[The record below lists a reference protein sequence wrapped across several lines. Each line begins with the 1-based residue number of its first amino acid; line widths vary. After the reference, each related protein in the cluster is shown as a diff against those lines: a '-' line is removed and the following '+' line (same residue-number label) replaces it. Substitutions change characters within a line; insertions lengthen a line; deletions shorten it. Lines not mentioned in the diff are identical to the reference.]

1 MRRALI
7 EALNPLALRGVITL
21 WSDEHI
27 QPGAHAAE
35 ETRYHLQAAHIIL
48 LLVSSTCL
56 ASADWR
62 QQMEAILLR
71 EKSADVRIIPVL
83 LHPVVDWRGAP
94 FGHLDPL
101 PAGGKPVSSFSPQK
115 KAWFEI
121 AEAIS
126 RLVAHPQAAP
136 LGARPQATPAL
147 DISRRL
153 RIQPPMPHPTMSV
166 ARPQLVREIYEQLTS
181 AEVSA
186 LVLTGVWGLGK
197 SALAAQLCQ
206 FAEQQRQAGQGP
218 FLGAALWLE
227 IDPTTSLLDVVVTLC
242 QAYGVP
248 APAVQNMTPY
258 DLVAALG
265 TLLHNSQQPRLIV
278 LNQLEHWLNPQTRVP
293 RPEHPGVGEWLE
305 LLDSELS
312 ASRLL
317 STSRFYPHGTSQ
329 HLEAYVQR
337 VALTGLTQAEGLQLL
352 RLGKSGETD
361 EALAAAVNWYQGH
374 PLALILVRN
383 LLKENRSISLA
394 TLLQDLS
401 SRQLLVND
409 MAENVFQYMYT
420 RQLNQNQRELLLA
433 FAIYRQAVP
442 LQAAHRIV
450 QTRIDLSSRQ
460 ASAELRVLLNQDLI
474 QATGNLAYSVQPMI
488 KDVVLAQHPDVTQ
501 RRQAHQI
508 AAAVYLEHASHP
520 LRSTTQPAMDQ
531 MRLLLE
537 AAWHYCQADQFAE
550 AYQLI
555 RQEQLFVSLHRR
567 GGNSLLLDLYQQL
580 LPPEKWD
587 ADPPIAGHLYHEMGT
602 IQNALGQKQEAQA
615 FYAQALPF
623 FRQAAEPVQLAEVL
637 NDLGTMYRALEQESL
652 AEQCYQEAWSLC
664 EKAGEH
670 FAQRATTLNN
680 LGRLR
685 YEQGQQQQQRR
696 QKTQAQ
702 ALYLEAQALY
712 EQAISA
718 HRSNDQPEEASWT
731 LLNLGDVTI
740 ALDEL
745 DKAHDY
751 YSQALAAF
759 QALGERRGEGTVL
772 NNLGLLLARQQ
783 VEQERV
789 ATCYLQALRIFR
801 TVGDRWQERIAL
813 KNLGRRL
820 LIHVPPQEPA
830 RTQNYLLGLA
840 CFVSAR
846 DAREERQ
853 HTRAEIIPAWLLASL
868 NQDLGEQRT
877 QELCKEAEARSWQL
891 IEDLLNMHGDFVSW
905 KMEE

>member
-7 EALNPLALRGVITL
+7 NALSPLTLRGATL
-21 WSDEHI
+21 WCDENL
-27 QPGAHAAE
+27 QAGARVID
-35 ETRYHLQAAHIIL
+35 ETRLHLQTAHIIL
-48 LLVSSTCL
+48 LLVSPACL
-56 ASADWR
+56 ASANWR
-62 QQMEAILLR
+62 QQVEAILLR
-71 EKSADVRIIPVL
+71 EKCPGVHIIPVFL
-83 LHPVVDWRGAP
+83 RTVVDWQEMP
-94 FGHLDPL
+94 FGHLVPL
-101 PAGGKPVSSFSPQK
+101 PADGRAVSSFSPQE

-121 AEAIS
+121 AQGIS
-126 RLVAHPQAAP
+126 RLVAHPQAATA
-136 LGARPQATPAL
+136 LTIARHLST
-147 DISRRL
+147 
-153 RIQPPMPHPTMSV
+153 QPPAPHPTMSV
-166 ARPQLVREIYEQLTS
+166 ARPQLVRGIYEQLTS

-197 SALAAQLCQ
+197 SALAAQICQ
-206 FAEQQRQAGQGP
+206 FAEQQRLDGAGP

-227 IDPTTSLLDVVVTLC
+227 IDPTTSLPDVLVTLC
-242 QAYGVP
+242 QAYGVS

-265 TLLHNSQQPRLIV
+265 ALLHNSQQPRLIV
-278 LNQLEHWLNPQTRVP
+278 LNQLENWLNPQTRVP
-293 RPEHPGVGEWLE
+293 RPEHPGLGELLE
-305 LLDSELS
+305 LLDSRLS

-317 STSRFYPHGTSQ
+317 CTSRIYPHGKSQ

-337 VALTGLTQAEGLQLL
+337 VTLTGLTRAEGLQLL

-374 PLALILVRN
+374 PLALILLRN
-383 LLKENRSISLA
+383 LLKEDRNISLT

-409 MAENVFQYMYT
+409 MTENIFQYIYIH
-420 RQLNQNQRELLLA
+420 QLNQNQRELLLA
-433 FAIYRQAVP
+433 FAIYCQAVP
-442 LQAAHRIV
+442 LQAAYRIV
-450 QTRIDLSSRQ
+450 QTRIDLSFQQ

-474 QATGNLAYSVQPMI
+474 QATGNLAYSIQPMI
-488 KDVVLAQHPDVTQ
+488 KDVVLAQHPDAAG

-508 AAAVYLEHASHP
+508 AAAVYLERASHS
-520 LRSTTQPAMDQ
+520 LHSTTQPKEMDEA
-531 MRLLLE
+531 RLLLE

-555 RQEQLFVSLHRR
+555 RQEQLFISLHRR
-567 GGNSLLLDLYQQL
+567 GGNSLLLDLYQEL
-580 LPPEKWD
+580 LPPEKWE
-587 ADPPIAGHLYHEMGT
+587 ADPLTAGHLYHEMGT

-623 FRQAAEPVQLAEVL
+623 FRQIAEPMQLAEAL
-637 NDLGTMYRALEQESL
+637 NDLGTMYRALKQE
-652 AEQCYQEAWSLC
+652 ARADQCYQEAWALC
-664 EKAGEH
+664 EQAGESSV
-670 FAQRATTLNN
+670 QRGPTLNN

-696 QKTQAQ
+696 QKTQAR
-702 ALYLEAQALY
+702 ALYLEARALY

-718 HRSNDQPEEASWT
+718 HRSNDQLEETGWT
-731 LLNLGDVTI
+731 LLNLGDVTT

-745 DKAHDY
+745 ERAYDY
-751 YSQALAAF
+751 YSQALAVF

-783 VEQERV
+783 AEQERV
-789 ATCYLQALRIFR
+789 AACYLQALRIFR
-801 TVGDRWQERIAL
+801 AVGDRWQERKAL
-813 KNLGRRL
+813 KNLGRWL
-820 LIHVPPQEPA
+820 LIHVPSQEPA

-840 CFVSAR
+840 CFVSAK
-846 DAREERQ
+846 DVHEERQ
-853 HTRAEIIPAWLLASL
+853 RARTEIIPVWLLASL

-877 QELCKEAEARSWQL
+877 QEIYQEAEARSWQM
-891 IEDLLNMHGDFVSW
+891 IEDLLNMSGDFVSW